1 VNHSYEGLDRPGG
14 FARGGLL
21 APLVRRDYRRLLSG
35 LSVSLLGDGVFLV
48 ALAWQVYTLKGA
60 PSALGAVG
68 IAMTVPTIACLLLG
82 GALSDR
88 YDRRRVMMC
97 ADAVRALATAMLAT
111 LALCGTLTFG
121 DLLGLAVVQGAA
133 SAFFDPASDA
143 IVPELLE
150 GELLAQANALDQLVR
165 PLALRLAGP
174 ALGGLIVAL
183 LGSGGAFAFDAASF
197 AISGIAVATLAPGRR
212 PTGEAR
218 TGRAIGSEIVDGF
231 RYVTGEPWLWVTLAG
246 AAIAY
251 LLFMGPVE
259 VLLPYVVK
267 EQMHQHA
274 GSLGLVYA
282 AGGAGSLVCAL
293 GIGGRGLPRR
303 PVRFIYITWTIAT
316 LAVAGYGV
324 ARSDWGLALASIA
337 FNALET
343 AGTIAW
349 ITLKQRL
356 VPARLLGRVSSLDWL
371 ISIGLLPLSYGL
383 TGPVSAALGVRTTLV
398 GAGVLGALV
407 TVVGLLVPGVQD
419 PDGGP
424 PATMNARTFS
434 SLSGA
439 D

>member
-1 VNHSYEGLDRPGG
+1 MNHSYEGLDRPGG

-21 APLVRRDYRRLLSG
+21 APLAQRDYRRLLTS

-82 GALSDR
+82 GAVSDR
-88 YDRRRVMMC
+88 YDRRWVMIC
-97 ADAVRALATAMLAT
+97 ADAVRAIATATLAT
-111 LALCGTLTFG
+111 LAVCGALTFAE
-121 DLLGLAVVQGAA
+121 LLGVAVVQGAA

-174 ALGGLIVAL
+174 ALGGIVVAL
-183 LGSGGAFAFDAASF
+183 LGSGGAFATDAVSF
-197 AISGIAVATLAPGRR
+197 AVSGIAVATLAPGRR
-212 PTGEAR
+212 ARAGEGGAL
-218 TGRAIGSEIVDGF
+218 GSEIVDGL
-231 RYVTGEPWLWVTLAG
+231 RYVAGEPWLWVTLAG
-246 AAIAY
+246 AAVAY

-267 EQMHQHA
+267 EQLHEHA
-274 GSLGLVYA
+274 ASLGLVYA
-282 AGGAGSLVCAL
+282 AGGAGSLVCAVAV
-293 GIGGRGLPRR
+293 GGRGLPRR
-303 PVRFIYITWTIAT
+303 PVRFIYVTWTIAT

-324 ARSDWGLALASIA
+324 ARSDWGLALASVA

-383 TGPVSAALGVRTTLV
+383 TGPVSEALGVRTTLI
-398 GAGVLGALV
+398 GAGVLGAIV
-407 TVVGLLVPGVQD
+407 TVAGLLVPGVRD

-424 PATMNARTFS
+424 PAPMRAGAFA

>member
-1 VNHSYEGLDRPGG
+1 VNHSYESLDRGGG

-21 APLVRRDYRRLLSG
+21 APLSRRDYRRLLEG
-35 LSVSLLGDGVFLV
+35 LSVSLVGDGVFLV

-82 GALSDR
+82 GAISDR
-88 YDRRRVMMC
+88 HDRRRVMLC
-97 ADAVRALATAMLAT
+97 ADAARALAVGALAV
-111 LALCGTLTFG
+111 LALCGRLTFRE
-121 DLLGLAVVQGAA
+121 LLVVAVVQGAA

-143 IVPELLE
+143 IVPELLD
-150 GELLAQANALDQLVR
+150 GEVLAQANALDQLVR

-174 ALGGLIVAL
+174 ALGGLVVAVV
-183 LGSGGAFAFDAASF
+183 GSGGAFACDAASF
-197 AISGIAVATLAPGRR
+197 AVSGVAVAGLS
-212 PTGEAR
+212 AR
-218 TGRAIGSEIVDGF
+218 GPAARSGGSALGSEIAAGL
-231 RYVTGEPWLWVTLAG
+231 RYVAGQPWLWVTFAG

-259 VLLPYVVK
+259 VLLPYIIK
-267 EQMHQHA
+267 ERLHESA

-282 AGGAGSLVCAL
+282 AGGAGSLVCAVA
-293 GIGGRGLPRR
+293 IGGRGLPRR
-303 PVRFIYITWTIAT
+303 PIRFIYLTWTVAT
-316 LAVAGYGV
+316 VAVAGYGV

-356 VPARLLGRVSSLDWL
+356 VPAELLGRVSSLDWL
-371 ISIGLLPLSYGL
+371 ISIGLLPISYAL
-383 TGPVSAALGVRTTLV
+383 TGPVSGSLGARTTLV
-398 GAGVLGALV
+398 GAGVLGAII
-407 TVVGLLVPGVQD
+407 TVAGLLLPGVRD
-419 PDGGP
+419 PDGE
-424 PATMNARTFS
+424 PAMRVPAPA
-434 SLSGA
+434 LAPLPGG

>member
-1 VNHSYEGLDRPGG
+1 MNHSYEGLDRPGG

-21 APLVRRDYRRLLSG
+21 APLARRDYRRLLSG

-88 YDRRRVMMC
+88 YDRRRVMIC
-97 ADAVRALATAMLAT
+97 ADAVRALATATLAT

-121 DLLGLAVVQGAA
+121 ELLGLAVVQGAS

-165 PLALRLAGP
+165 PLALRLVGP
-174 ALGGLIVAL
+174 ALGGLVVAL

-197 AISGIAVATLAPGRR
+197 ALSGIAVGTLAPGRR
-212 PTGEAR
+212 RAEAAR
-218 TGRAIGSEIVDGF
+218 QAGALGSEIADGL
-231 RYVTGEPWLWVTLAG
+231 RYVSGEPWLWVTLAG

-267 EQMHQHA
+267 EQMHQDA

-293 GIGGRGLPRR
+293 AIGGRGLPRR
-303 PVRFIYITWTIAT
+303 PVRFIYVTWTIAT

-398 GAGVLGALV
+398 GAGVLGAIV

-419 PDGGP
+419 PDGGL
-424 PATMNARTFS
+424 PAPARARAFP

>member
-1 VNHSYEGLDRPGG
+1 VNHAYEGLDRPGG

-21 APLVRRDYRRLLSG
+21 APLARRDYRRLLSG

-88 YDRRRVMMC
+88 YDRRRVMIC
-97 ADAVRALATAMLAT
+97 ADAVRALATATLAT
-111 LALCGTLTFG
+111 LALCGALTFAE
-121 DLLGLAVVQGAA
+121 LLAVAVVQGAA

-150 GELLAQANALDQLVR
+150 GDLLAQANALDQLVR

-174 ALGGLIVAL
+174 ALGGLVVAL
-183 LGSGGAFAFDAASF
+183 LGSGGAFACDAMSF

-212 PTGEAR
+212 S
-218 TGRAIGSEIVDGF
+218 RAPSQSGALGSEIADGL
-231 RYVTGEPWLWVTLAG
+231 RYVAGEPWLWVTLAG

-259 VLLPYVVK
+259 VLLPYVIK
-267 EQMHQHA
+267 EQMHQSA

-293 GIGGRGLPRR
+293 AIGGRGLPRR
-303 PVRFIYITWTIAT
+303 PVRFIYVTWTIAT

-324 ARSDWGLALASIA
+324 ARSDWALAVASIG

-383 TGPVSAALGVRTTLV
+383 TGPVSAALGVRTTLI
-398 GAGVLGALV
+398 GAGVLGAIV
-407 TVVGLLVPGVQD
+407 TVAGLLVPGVQD

-424 PATMNARTFS
+424 PATMRASALAPLT
-434 SLSGA
+434 GA